1 MKTRSK
7 NTDYIVGRVGQQGTR
22 PPRKSNQP
30 GVQKCTTASATSLGK
45 HSDGNHAQGDIPA
58 GTSRLN
64 QQRKRKKR
72 KDKKGGE
79 RIIKK

>member
-7 NTDYIVGRVGQQGTR
+7 NTDYIVGRVGKQGTR

-30 GVQKCTTASATSLGK
+30 SVQKCTTASATSLGK

-58 GTSRLN
+58 GTSRLTPTKKKEKE
-64 QQRKRKKR
+64 KR
-72 KDKKGGE
+72 
-79 RIIKK
+79 

>member
-7 NTDYIVGRVGQQGTR
+7 NTDYIVGHVGKQGTR

-58 GTSRLN
+58 GTSRLTPTKKKEKE
-64 QQRKRKKR
+64 KR
-72 KDKKGGE
+72 
-79 RIIKK
+79 

>member
-7 NTDYIVGRVGQQGTR
+7 NTDYIVGRVGKQGTR

-30 GVQKCTTASATSLGK
+30 GVQKCTTGSATSLGK

-58 GTSRLN
+58 GTSRLTPTKKKEKE
-64 QQRKRKKR
+64 KR
-72 KDKKGGE
+72 
-79 RIIKK
+79 